1 MSQEPEKTPQDQPR
15 PGSERRHKKPSV
27 MVYLVILFA
36 AAFLL
41 MAWSYFI
48 QQRSNQ
54 EAISDLEASANSA
67 VQRLENVFQENENLK
82 AQVAELEEE
91 LSDAQ
96 AQVAELSGAVS
107 QQERLLEQTC
117 LALDY
122 FWQIDEAYVRGRY
135 TLCRKL
141 IEAMEDSSH
150 GEAPLKE
157 YLPTESGTDTD
168 RFSPAQR
175 YQEIYDE
182 LY

>member
-54 EAISDLEASANSA
+54 EAISDLEASANSV

-82 AQVAELEEE
+82 
-91 LSDAQ
+91 

-135 TLCRKL
+135 TLCREL